1 MTSAQALSNS
11 IAWQQWDGRIVNA
24 AFPLVHYLGG
34 SAHSAVYLTTSDGA
48 KAAIKLIPADAPY
61 TSAQTESW
69 KLAQQLS
76 HPHLVRVLDTGLWHA
91 DEEQDM
97 RFAIMEYCEE
107 SLARVIRERTLT
119 SDEARNMLGPCLD
132 ALKYLHGR
140 GIVHGQIKPAHIL
153 ASGDQLKLSSDT
165 VHRNGE
171 LHPSAAVSPYDAPE
185 RTGGTISLSGDMW
198 SLGVTIFEALS
209 GHLPPAEGSSKVAA
223 KLSPPFEE
231 IVAGCL
237 TRDRERRLSVSAVRG
252 LLDRPA
258 KNAAEIKSVTQPAV
272 KPNTSTLEKPVTST
286 TRTAPTS
293 KPVPPPV
300 VKSDSTTHAWSR
312 PTFLV
317 MAVIVFLVLA
327 IGIGL
332 RLTRSKAKT
341 EVSVPVTAQ
350 KTKASARPVAA
361 AVGSDVNGNAA
372 IKTVPGSVLH
382 QVMPDIKS
390 SARNTIN
397 GTVKVRIKV
406 AVGTDGKVSHA
417 TLSTRGPSTYFAKQS
432 LEAARRWS
440 FAAPIRDGVPQ
451 ASEWTLRFEFRRGG
465 TQVKVQPMPGA

>member
-1 MTSAQALSNS
+1 MTPAQALSNS

-24 AFPLVHYLGG
+24 TLPLMHYLGG
-34 SAHSAVYLTTSDGA
+34 SQHGAVYLTTFGGA

-61 TSAQTESW
+61 SSAQMESW

-119 SDEARNMLGPCLD
+119 SDEARTMLGPSLD

-171 LHPSAAVSPYDAPE
+171 VHPSATASPYDAPE
-185 RTGGTISLSGDMW
+185 RAGGTISLSGDMW
-198 SLGVTIFEALS
+198 SLGVTIFESLN
-209 GHLPPAEGSSKVAA
+209 GHLPGGEGNSKVTA

-231 IVAGCL
+231 IVTGCL
-237 TRDRERRLSVSAVRG
+237 MRERERRLSVSGVRG
-252 LLDRPA
+252 LLDRPV
-258 KNAAEIKSVTQPAV
+258 KNAAEIQSVTPPAA
-272 KPNTSTLEKPVTST
+272 KPHASTLERPLST
-286 TRTAPTS
+286 ATRVPPTS
-293 KPVPPPV
+293 KPLAPPIV
-300 VKSDSTTHAWSR
+300 RADSTTNGR
-312 PTFLV
+312 NRRTVLLV
-317 MAVIVFLVLA
+317 VVVVLLVVA

-332 RLTRSKAKT
+332 RLTRSKPPT
-341 EVSVPVTAQ
+341 DVSSPVVAQ
-350 KTKASARPVAA
+350 KIEAHAKPISGAT
-361 AVGSDVNGNAA
+361 GSDVNGHAP
-372 IKTVPGSVLH
+372 IKIVSGSVLH
-382 QVMPDIKS
+382 EVMPDIKP

-397 GTVKVRIKV
+397 GTVRVKVKV
-406 AVGTDGKVSHA
+406 ALGADGKVSHA
-417 TLSTRGPSTYFAKQS
+417 TLATRGPSNYFAKQS

-440 FAAPIRDGVPQ
+440 FTAPVRDGAPQ
-451 ASEWTLRFEFRRGG
+451 TSEWTLRFEFRRTG
-465 TQVKVQPMPGA
+465 TQVHAQPKSGA